1 MKTFEGLNAFC
12 VNNAFIVKEFSSKEK
27 SVSYYDRKRDFV
39 KYIICHD
46 MTKMRHVFYIVDF

>member
-1 MKTFEGLNAFC
+1 METFEGLNAFY
-12 VNNAFIVKEFSSKEK
+12 VNKSFTVNVFYVKEK